1 MAEFGALPNAENAAQ
16 RAPQIGQAAGN
27 NAQGQG
33 RELPRQPGVRKVPG
47 STKAPKYDEDGGFDL
62 FKARLE
68 SYLRQRDCWNV
79 VIGDEGPDAV
89 NADQNRI
96 FEERNLFARNAL
108 LQGLLSKDAKKICKL
123 ARVSEM
129 WTSFEQDKTKR
140 DFANSIRV
148 RAKLYGARFEKGRN
162 MDRYLEELEDYRR
175 QLENMNTAISDNEM
189 ASIIL
194 TGVEG
199 THRNL
204 VRIFNRDDNPPTL
217 NQVLN
222 SLRSEAEM
230 DKAEEDRISKNEIE
244 GEDHEQIG
252 SMKKS
257 KSKRPWKM
265 KKQKKV
271 SGVQHDNEYF
281 DDWQG
286 SRSTSD
292 GFGLVR
298 GKTLNGLDPNGK
310 NVLLDLHETR
320 YSSCGHTNLVSQE
333 RLEQDGWVPSIPPS
347 RSPEERITYFSNE
360 RYPGVQL
367 VFKKRRGHY
376 WLDTTP
382 VASTNSICA
391 ASPSPN
397 QDKLLVW
404 HMRFGHLNVQAIKK
418 MIELDMVEGM
428 DTLTLADFKKPFRC
442 IACQRAKQKRM
453 ACKRQQEK
461 RRKECYRT
469 LPGAA

>member
-1 MAEFGALPNAENAAQ
+1 
-16 RAPQIGQAAGN
+16 
-27 NAQGQG
+27 
-33 RELPRQPGVRKVPG
+33 
-47 STKAPKYDEDGGFDL
+47 
-62 FKARLE
+62 
-68 SYLRQRDCWNV
+68 
-79 VIGDEGPDAV
+79 
-89 NADQNRI
+89 
-96 FEERNLFARNAL
+96 
-108 LQGLLSKDAKKICKL
+108 
-123 ARVSEM
+123 M

-162 MDRYLEELEDYRR
+162 MDRYLEVLKDYRR

-189 ASIIL
+189 
-194 TGVEG
+194 TGE
-199 THRNL
+199 
-204 VRIFNRDDNPPTL
+204 F
-217 NQVLN
+217 
-222 SLRSEAEM
+222 
-230 DKAEEDRISKNEIE
+230 
-244 GEDHEQIG
+244 
-252 SMKKS
+252 S
-257 KSKRPWKM
+257 KSM
-265 KKQKKV
+265 ACVSSTFKQEWMLDTGTIV
-271 SGVQHDNEYF
+271 HVCTDLSAFRYGVQQDNEYF

-298 GKTLNGLDPNGK
+298 VKTLNDLDPNGK
-310 NVLLDLHETR
+310 NVLLDLHESR

-347 RSPEERITYFSNE
+347 RRPEERITYFSNE

-376 WLDTTP
+376 WLDATP
-382 VASTNSICA
+382 VVSTNSICA

-404 HMRFGHLNVQAIKK
+404 HMRLGHLNVQAIKK
-418 MIELDMVEGM
+418 MVELDMVTCM

-453 ACKRQQEK
+453 AYKRQQEK
-461 RRKECYRT
+461 RRKECYARLMSDVCHVGILT
-469 LPGAA
+469 PGGNIYFQLIQDEASRLKWIFLLKDKAEAPQNVIDLILKLEKEHAIKIFSCDQGKEFVNKKLTSFLTSHGIELLTTNAYTPEENCLV